1 VAPGAPELAARVHSG
16 MTERERLLDE
26 LRPGAFAIAYRMLGS
41 VSEAE
46 DVVQEALLRVHRAL
60 DAGEQIASP
69 RAFVATV
76 TTRLAINELRSAR
89 ARRESYVGEWLP
101 EPIITEGHDDPA
113 RHAETADSLSLAMLV
128 LLESLSPEQRA
139 VLLLHDVFA
148 YGYPEIAAIV
158 GKSEDN
164 VRQLATRARR
174 HVEQRRPRFQ
184 TTREQVEELAR
195 RFFAAAEQGDL
206 AGLEALLAH
215 DVKLTADGGG
225 KVPALARSLRGR
237 GRVARTLINGIRA
250 AASLPGVSLRPVE
263 VNGGPGALWLDGQRL
278 IGVLA
283 LDIAGG
289 QIRSISSIVNPD
301 KLTHLG
307 PIADFRSLLDRWRAR
322 SSNVRREPTAAARQ
336 QGPPG
341 QPDESD

>member
-1 VAPGAPELAARVHSG
+1 
-16 MTERERLLDE
+16 MTDRERLLDN
-26 LRPGAFAIAYRMLGS
+26 LRPVAFAIAYRMLGS

-46 DVVQEALLRVHRAL
+46 DVVQEALLRVDQAL
-60 DAGEQIASP
+60 EAGEQIASP

-89 ARRESYVGEWLP
+89 VRRERYVGEWLP
-101 EPIITEGHDDPA
+101 EPIITDGNDDPA
-113 RHAETADSLSLAMLV
+113 RHAETADSLSLALLV

-139 VLLLHDVFA
+139 ALLLHDVFD

-174 HVEQRRPRFQ
+174 HVQQRRPRFH
-184 TTREQVEELAR
+184 TTREQRDELAR
-195 RFFAAAEQGDL
+195 RFFAAVEHGDL

-215 DVKLTADGGG
+215 DVELTGDGGG
-225 KVPALARSLRGR
+225 KVPALARTLRGR
-237 GRVARTLINGIRA
+237 NRVARTLINGIRQA
-250 AASLPGVSLRPVE
+250 TARLPGISLRPVE
-263 VNGGPGALWLDGQRL
+263 VNGGPGALILDGQQHL
-278 IGVLA
+278 IGVWA

-289 QIRSISSIVNPD
+289 QITSISGIVNPD

-307 PIADFRSLLDRWRAR
+307 PVADLSSLLRSAR
-322 SSNVRREPTAAARQ
+322 
-336 QGPPG
+336 
-341 QPDESD
+341 

>member
-1 VAPGAPELAARVHSG
+1 VAPGAPELAAGVRSG
-16 MTERERLLDE
+16 MTDRERLLDD
-26 LRPGAFAIAYRMLGS
+26 LRPVAFAIAYRMLGS

-46 DVVQEALLRVHRAL
+46 DVVQEALLRVDQAL

-89 ARRESYVGEWLP
+89 ARRERYVGEWLP
-101 EPIITEGHDDPA
+101 EPIITDGDDDPA
-113 RHAETADSLSLAMLV
+113 RHAETASSLSLAMLV

-139 VLLLHDVFA
+139 VLLLHDVFD

-174 HVEQRRPRFQ
+174 HVKQRRPRFR
-184 TTREQVEELAR
+184 TTREQRDELAR
-195 RFFAAAEQGDL
+195 RFFAAVEHGDL

-215 DVKLTADGGG
+215 DVELTGDGGG
-225 KVPALARSLRGR
+225 KVPALARTLRGR
-237 GRVARTLINGIRA
+237 NRVARTLINGIRQA
-250 AASLPGVSLRPVE
+250 TARLPGLSLRPVE
-263 VNGGPGALWLDGQRL
+263 VNGGPGALILDPQQRL
-278 IGVLA
+278 IGVWA

-289 QIRSISSIVNPD
+289 QITSISGIVNPD

-307 PIADFRSLLDRWRAR
+307 QVADLSSLLRSAR
-322 SSNVRREPTAAARQ
+322 
-336 QGPPG
+336 
-341 QPDESD
+341 

>member
-1 VAPGAPELAARVHSG
+1 
-16 MTERERLLDE
+16 MTARERLLDG
-26 LRPGAFAIAYRMLGS
+26 LHPGSFAIAYRMLGS

-60 DAGEQIASP
+60 DGGEQIASP

-76 TTRLAINELRSAR
+76 TTRLAINVLRSAR
-89 ARRESYVGEWLP
+89 ARRERYVGEWLP
-101 EPIITEGHDDPA
+101 EPIITDGDDDPA

-139 VLLLHDVFA
+139 VLLLHDVFG
-148 YGYPEIAAIV
+148 YGYPEVAAIV

-164 VRQLATRARR
+164 ARQLATRARR
-174 HVEQRRPRFQ
+174 YVAQRRPRFQ
-184 TTREQVEELAR
+184 TTREQRVELAR
-195 RFFAAAEQGDL
+195 RFFAAVEHGDL

-215 DVKLTADGGG
+215 DVKLTGDGGG

-237 GRVARTLINGIRA
+237 NRVARTLINGIRQA
-250 AASLPGVSLRPVE
+250 TARLPGMSLRPVE
-263 VNGGPGALWLDGQRL
+263 VNGGPGALILDARQRL
-278 IGVLA
+278 IGVGA

-289 QIRSISSIVNPD
+289 QITSISAIVNPD

-307 PIADFRSLLDRWRAR
+307 PVADYRSLLRSAR
-322 SSNVRREPTAAARQ
+322 
-336 QGPPG
+336 
-341 QPDESD
+341 